1 MSQIVDIQLTPD
13 ELRYLISCGAALVQN
28 LPEGSLPTY
37 YHFNRAQIIEFS
49 ARMRARLDEAGYD
62 M

>member
-1 MSQIVDIQLTPD
+1 MNDTIDIQLSPG
-13 ELRYLISCGAALVQN
+13 ELRYLISCGVALIQN
-28 LPEGSLPTY
+28 LSEGSLPTY
-37 YHFNRAQIIEFS
+37 CHFNKAQIIEFS

>member
-1 MSQIVDIQLTPD
+1 MDETIDVQLTPN
-13 ELRYLISCGAALVQN
+13 ELRYLISCGVALVQN

-37 YHFNRAQIIEFS
+37 CHFNKAQIVEFS

>member
-1 MSQIVDIQLTPD
+1 MNGTVNVQLTPD
-13 ELRYLISCGAALVQN
+13 ELRYVISCGAALVQN
-28 LPEGSLPTY
+28 LPDGSLPTY
-37 YHFNRAQIIEFS
+37 CHFSRAQIIEFS